1 MAHTLSIIPGE
12 IILMIVK
19 TFKTFFFIPYNS
31 CKSIL
36 MVKLRLN
43 VGGWFLLIFAFL
55 LFLGGFRGV
64 GKRVV

>member
-1 MAHTLSIIPGE
+1 
-12 IILMIVK
+12 MIVK